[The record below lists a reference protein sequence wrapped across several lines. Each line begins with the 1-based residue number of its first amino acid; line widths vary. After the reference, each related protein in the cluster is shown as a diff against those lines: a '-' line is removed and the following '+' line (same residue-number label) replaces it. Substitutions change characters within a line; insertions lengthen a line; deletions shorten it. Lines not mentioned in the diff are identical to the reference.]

1 MESLQTIKFSPVP
14 SSPSEAANQKA
25 QKDYY
30 NLDAT
35 IQKPGQSASETK
47 PNMVAVWRGQ
57 CAARLGLAGAV
68 QQEDFSA
75 VYDGYKPDRSERN
88 RGEVERSDH
97 QENALFD
104 VVLTCKKSVSMQIN
118 LGNDPRL
125 WEEIDAAVDEV
136 FELIEHHH
144 AQARRQVSGVR
155 EIIDTEGIV
164 AVKMPHH
171 TSRAEDPNEHWHC
184 LVMNATYCEDG
195 RWRSLLDRSLSQ
207 SRYLG
212 DYFQMRC
219 AARLQA
225 IGYKVRETVTE
236 SGHPSWEL
244 AGYTDEQI
252 KVFSKRSQNPKVSEL
267 MAQGFSR
274 DQALL
279 KTRAAKEP
287 NENIE
292 QLRSQWAT
300 EAEQRGIKAILP
312 ASAPILSHESL
323 RRNAA
328 EILESAINHLSYHR
342 CHFSREQ
349 IKQYAYKFNW
359 SWRDADLEKAIA
371 AHPELIDYGKIR
383 RSKALEGRFTTAAAL
398 SRELRIIRAWRQ
410 GHEKATPICNQ
421 RQAEFA
427 LAEVALNSGQRQ
439 AIEGVL
445 TSRSQHQMIEG
456 LSGTGKT
463 TAMRT
468 LKAIAERQGI
478 EVVGYAPSRAA
489 AKKLGASLGIK
500 AKTVQSLA
508 MVSDL
513 KPNQLAVLDEGG
525 LDSASMLDSVLEK
538 ANAIGARIL
547 LVGDTRQNQA
557 VEAGSPMRSL
567 IAAGEPVLKIGE
579 IIRQQDK
586 IQREAVQRIATG
598 YALEALDLLTAHGYV
613 TEIPG
618 QPERIRALGDAYL
631 VLSAKEKKRT
641 AIVTGTHAEANE
653 ITDYIRTGQ
662 KAAGVLGKSKTCIGL
677 RSKNLTPEEAK
688 FAQNYQVGDYIQL
701 QQAYARCTLRPKTFY
716 KVIARKDDV
725 LTMTD
730 GTTEHAFKPAT
741 CRRKQVY
748 SAQTLDIAEG
758 DTLRANQSINGL
770 DNGDSIT
777 ILTIKGKSAQ
787 IQAEDGQEMQL
798 RLDQPLCFEHN
809 LVQTSHRA
817 QGSDWHRVFVS
828 ATDDAT
834 SRQEP
839 FYVAISRQVKA
850 IKVWAA
856 NLENLR
862 ERVQE
867 SGAQRN
873 PSELLGDFY
882 VENRNLARGKQSKRG
897 SAGKRD
903 GGSEPQLTVSAP
915 GPGEPAERRHLRDTG
930 RSAGSDAR
938 IVARVPAQKRGQR
951 SGQGNE
957 QDSGELRNAATGA
970 GEYRKHTDRIA
981 QSTAGL
987 ERKPSAIREQDR
999 PAFER
1004 LAAELF
1010 AERFRRAIAPY
1021 LDQLKRQ
1028 HSQLSSLRI
1037 TEQLTELAALREA
1050 YAKRSAA
1057 IELKLGKLMAALT
1070 HQTQAAAISEWE
1082 AVRVEHPTYR
1092 AEAALIDAISIVKQA
1107 IEPPSTVGGLG
1118 PVQPPEPA
1126 LAATNRLAE
1135 TVAGNQQTE
1144 LLESLPVGALQLPE
1158 RVEPFEIWDTE
1169 YALGPPET
1177 LDLAHWVEMQHS
1189 AIHPEL
1195 AVANIQ
1201 TMSGQP
1207 VLERLTDKR
1216 LEQLSGDANQYA
1228 TREVQRIL
1236 KPYERAV
1243 SRGWWG
1249 DAGWDALTLNSKA
1262 QKVDWGVFK
1271 SDTPALEIRKGLL
1284 PQRWRGDVDQ
1294 KAKHR
1299 TEEALAVSALFA
1311 VGINANKFMTFRSRK
1326 YLNPEGTQRH
1336 LYLPAVP
1343 ESIAKQIYAKYEI
1356 APRFP
1361 GQVFWAAIAENPQV
1375 PIVATEGLKKTL
1387 SGLSQLEVTIG
1398 LAGVNASYRA
1408 RDENGQLLAQ
1418 RVLSPELAVFAVPG
1432 RTITFSFDQDSNPT
1446 TIRDVRREMVRGALL
1461 LQAEGV
1467 TTKSAQW
1474 DGAQGKGQDDLIYKA
1489 GSKAWLDAIEHAPS
1503 TEAAERIHCRGQFL
1517 KLKYQVNR
1525 DLPGLSELFR
1535 DCEIYLRAARSGEA
1549 QDGARVIRQSD
1560 AARKLPAPQRER
1572 YVEQVRAAI
1581 PAHIQALSE
1590 RIKQQHGQQTYQILH
1605 REVLAIR
1612 ENLPKKQIDLEIYLR
1627 AVSGALNIRSIFS
1640 HESPAYIERLG
1651 QVAPAYRAK
1660 QEAVMAAIIQQAE
1673 RIMGSS
1679 FMQLVSGL
1687 RISRSEAGHRI
1698 EQVNGPVLLAS
1709 VNGKITRFAQSE
1721 RLLQRLQ
1728 AIKKTPHLKARRGAR
1743 L

>member
-1 MESLQTIKFSPVP
+1 MVTNTQPATPDQIRFRARNKWAKMESLQTIKFSPVP
-14 SSPSEAANQKA
+14 SASSEAANQEA

-57 CAARLGLAGAV
+57 CAARLGLARAV

-75 VYDGYKPDRSERN
+75 VYDGYKPDRSERI

-118 LGNDPRL
+118 LGNDPRV
-125 WEEIDAAVDEV
+125 WEEVDAAVDEV

-300 EAEQRGIKAILP
+300 KAEQRGIKAILP

-383 RSKALEGRFTTAAAL
+383 SSKALEGRFTTAAAL
-398 SRELRIIRAWRQ
+398 LRELRIIRTWRQ
-410 GHEKATPICNQ
+410 GHEKAIAICNQ
-421 RQAEFA
+421 SQAESA

-468 LKAIAERQGI
+468 LKEMAVRQGI

-489 AKKLGASLGIK
+489 AKKLGDSLGIK

-513 KPNQLAVLDEGG
+513 KPNQLAVLDEAG
-525 LDSASMLDSVLEK
+525 LDSASMLNSVLEK

-567 IAAGEPVLKIGE
+567 IAAGEPVLRISE

-598 YALEALDLLTAHGYV
+598 YALEALDLLTEHGYV
-613 TEIPG
+613 TQMPVQAKRVKAI
-618 QPERIRALGDAYL
+618 GDAYL

-653 ITDYIRTGQ
+653 ITDYIRTGL
-662 KAAGVLGKSKTCIGL
+662 KAAGVLGKSKVCIGL
-677 RSKNLTPEEAK
+677 RNKGLTPEEAK
-688 FAQNYQVGDYIQL
+688 FAQNYQVGDYVQL
-701 QQAYARCTLRPKTFY
+701 QQAYARSTLRPKTFY
-716 KVIARKDDV
+716 RVIARKDDV
-725 LTMTD
+725 LTVTD

-741 CRRKQVY
+741 CRRKQAF
-748 SAQTLDIAEG
+748 SSQSLDVAVG
-758 DTLRANQSINGL
+758 DVLRFNQSANGF
-770 DNGDSIT
+770 DNGDLIT
-777 ILTIKGKSAQ
+777 ILTIKGKNAQ
-787 IQAEDGQEMQL
+787 IQAEDGREMQL
-798 RLDQPLCFEHN
+798 RLDQPLCLEHN

-850 IKVWAA
+850 IKVWAE

-882 VENRNLARGKQSKRG
+882 VESRAGRSKQSKRG
-897 SAGKRD
+897 SDSGSD
-903 GGSEPQLTVSAP
+903 GGSESQLTVPAP
-915 GPGEPAERRHLRDTG
+915 GTGEPAERRHLKSGG

-938 IVARVPAQKRGQR
+938 IVAGVPAQKRGQR

-1028 HSQLSSLRI
+1028 HSHLSSLRI

-1082 AVRVEHPTYR
+1082 AVRVEHPAYR
-1092 AEAALIDAISIVKQA
+1092 AEAALIDAISIVEQA
-1107 IEPPSTVGGLG
+1107 IEPRSTVGGLE

-1126 LAATNRLAE
+1126 LAITNRLAE
-1135 TVAGNQQTE
+1135 TYSWTPTYGE
-1144 LLESLPVGALQLPE
+1144 RPE
-1158 RVEPFEIWDTE
+1158 
-1169 YALGPPET
+1169 G
-1177 LDLAHWVEMQHS
+1177 LDERHWVEMQRS

-1249 DAGWDALTLNSKA
+1249 DAGWDAPTLNSKP

-1311 VGINANKFMTFRSRK
+1311 VGINANKFMTFRARK

-1343 ESIAKQIYAKYEI
+1343 DSIAKQIYAKYEI
-1356 APRFP
+1356 APRFA
-1361 GQVFWAAIAENPQV
+1361 GQVFWAVIAENPQV

-1387 SGLSQLEVTIG
+1387 SGLSQLKVTIG

-1408 RDENGQLLAQ
+1408 RDEDGQLLPQ
-1418 RVLSPELAVFAVPG
+1418 RILSPELKVFAVPG
-1432 RTITFSFDQDSNPT
+1432 RIMTFSFDQDSNPT

-1474 DGAQGKGQDDLIYKA
+1474 DGAQGKGQDDLIFKA

-1503 TEAAERIHCRGQFL
+1503 TGAAERIHYRGQFL

-1535 DCEIYLRAARSGEA
+1535 NCEIYLRAARSGEV

-1560 AARKLPAPQRER
+1560 AARKLPGPQRER

-1590 RIKQQHGQQTYQILH
+1590 RIKQQTGQQTYQILR

-1660 QEAVMAAIIQQAE
+1660 QEAMMAAIIQQAE
-1673 RIMGSS
+1673 RIMGSGS
-1679 FMQLVSGL
+1679 MQLVSGL

-1698 EQVNGPVLLAS
+1698 EALNGPVLLAS
-1709 VNGKITRFAQSE
+1709 VNGKITRFVQSE